1 LKLMRTKQL
10 EPFGLWLALA
20 ILIIVAGFAYRS
32 VSAAADTMGW
42 VEHTHQVLRGV
53 DDVSAAY
60 ARSVSARRAYVVA
73 GDLSQLADAPQ
84 LDARLVGAISNLR
97 DLVADN
103 PDQRARVDLYAKR
116 LDERVRSLDGAVERR
131 RADGTGVETSDGL
144 ALSASIRN
152 IREEIDGVENRLLA
166 ERDARTR
173 RDLGTTEVAEVVGT
187 LASVA
192 ILLFAFG
199 RLRQEIARR
208 ERTQLALR
216 ASEGFL
222 ESIVEN
228 IPHMIFVKEAGELRF
243 ERINRAGELLLGLS
257 REDLL
262 GKNDFDFF
270 PVEQAKFFQER
281 DRETLDNRVVVDIP
295 EEPIETKMGR
305 RWLHTK
311 KVPVVDEHGAPR
323 YMLGISED
331 TTERRAAAVALKTAT
346 EGMEAA
352 IQELEAFSYSVAH
365 DLRAPL
371 RAIDG
376 FSQAL
381 EEDCAG
387 MLDAENREHLTRVR
401 SSAQHMGRLIDGLLG
416 LSRLSRGELAR
427 EKVDL
432 TQLARDAV
440 ARLRESAPD
449 RRVDL
454 VIADGLEAVGDARLL
469 AAALDNLIG
478 NAWKFTSKSSQPRV
492 EIGRQTDEHGTVFFV
507 RDNGAGFDQ
516 AYAQKLFGAFQ
527 RLHSVTE
534 FEGSGIGLATVQ
546 RIVRRHGGRIW
557 AQGEVGHG
565 ATFYFTL

>member
-1 LKLMRTKQL
+1 LTLTRTKQL
-10 EPFGLWLALA
+10 ELFGLWLALG
-20 ILIIVAGFAYRS
+20 ILISVAAFAYRS
-32 VSAAADTMGW
+32 VGAAADTMGW
-42 VEHTHQVLRGV
+42 VEHTHRVLRGV
-53 DDVSAAY
+53 EDVSSAY

-73 GDLSQLADAPQ
+73 GDTSQLADVPQ
-84 LDARLVGAISNLR
+84 LDARLAGTISNLR

-103 PDQRARVDLYAKR
+103 PEQRARVESYSRR
-116 LDERVRSLDGAVERR
+116 LDERIRSLDTAVDRR

-152 IREEIDGVENRLLA
+152 IREEIEGVENRLLA
-166 ERDARTR
+166 DRDARTR
-173 RDLGTTEVAEVVGT
+173 RDLRTTEVAEVVGT

-208 ERTQLALR
+208 ERTQQALR

-243 ERINRAGELLLGLS
+243 ERINRAGELLLGVT
-257 REDLL
+257 REELI

-295 EEPIETKMGR
+295 EEPIETKSGR

-311 KVPVVDEHGAPR
+311 KVPVVDEHGAPK

-331 TTERRAAAVALKTAT
+331 TTERREAAAALKMAT
-346 EGMEAA
+346 EGMAAA
-352 IQELEAFSYSVAH
+352 IQDLEAFSYSVAH

-381 EEDCAG
+381 EEDCGDA
-387 MLDAENREHLTRVR
+387 LDAENRDHLTRVR
-401 SSAQHMGRLIDGLLG
+401 ASAQHMALLIDGLLG
-416 LSRLSRGELAR
+416 LSRLSRGEVAR

-432 TQLARDAV
+432 TQLAREAA
-440 ARLRESAPD
+440 ARLRETAPD
-449 RRVDL
+449 RSVEL
-454 VIADGLEAVGDARLL
+454 VVADGLEAVGDPGLL
-469 AAALDNLIG
+469 TAALDNLIG
-478 NAWKFTSKSSQPRV
+478 NAWKFTSKSPRPRV
-492 EIGRQTDEHGTVFFV
+492 EVGRQTDEGGTVFFV

-527 RLHSVTE
+527 RLHSVAE

-557 AQGEVGHG
+557 AQGEVGRG